1 MQTRN
6 IFRLTAILAVAS
18 TLAACQPG
26 TQVSPNVRNAAIGAG
41 AGAVA
46 AKAFDG
52 DAAKGALAGAALGA
66 LCNDAGVC
74 SGY

>member
-1 MQTRN
+1 MQLRN
-6 IFRLTAILAVAS
+6 AIRLTAVLAVAS

-26 TQVSPNVRNAAIGAG
+26 QPINPNMRNAAIGAAG
-41 AGAVA
+41 GAVA

-52 DAAKGALAGAALGA
+52 NATKGALAGAALGA

>member
-1 MQTRN
+1 MQTRTF
-6 IFRLTAILAVAS
+6 FRLSALALVAS

-26 TQVSPNVRNAAIGAG
+26 QPVNPNMRNAAVGAA

-52 DAAKGALAGAALGA
+52 SATKGALAGAALGA

>member
-1 MQTRN
+1 MQTRTF
-6 IFRLTAILAVAS
+6 FRLSALLVVAS
-18 TLAACQPG
+18 TVAACQPG
-26 TQVSPNVRNAAIGAG
+26 TQVSPNVRNAAIGAAG
-41 AGAVA
+41 GAVA

-52 DAAKGALAGAALGA
+52 NATKGALAGAALGA

>member
-1 MQTRN
+1 MQFRN
-6 IFRLTAILAVAS
+6 IIRLTAILAVTS

-26 TQVSPNVRNAAIGAG
+26 TQVSPNVRNAAIGAAG
-41 AGAVA
+41 GAVA

-52 DAAKGALAGAALGA
+52 SATKGALAGAALGA

>member
-1 MQTRN
+1 MQLRN
-6 IFRLTAILAVAS
+6 AIRLTAVLAVAS

-26 TQVSPNVRNAAIGAG
+26 QPVNPNVRNAAIGAAG
-41 AGAVA
+41 GAVA

-52 DAAKGALAGAALGA
+52 DATKGALAGAALGA

>member
-1 MQTRN
+1 MQIRN
-6 IFRLTAILAVAS
+6 FVRLSAVLAVAS

-26 TQVSPNVRNAAIGAG
+26 QPVNPDARNAAIGAA

-52 DAAKGALAGAALGA
+52 NATKGALAGAALGA
-66 LCNDAGVC
+66 LCDDAGMC
-74 SGY
+74 RNY

>member
-6 IFRLTAILAVAS
+6 FFRLSALLVVAS

-26 TQVSPNVRNAAIGAG
+26 QQISPNVRNAAIGAG

-52 DAAKGALAGAALGA
+52 NATKGALAGAALGA